1 MTFNLTDSANYDLN
15 KMKNNNINSIYGNKA
30 HYPEQMEFSIPGGI
44 KPSEIMG
51 AYKMQGGKIRG
62 EFISNPIY
70 GGN

>member
-1 MTFNLTDSANYDLN
+1 MV
-15 KMKNNNINSIYGNKA
+15 
-30 HYPEQMEFSIPGGI
+30 FSIPGGI